1 MIIKNGDY
9 NFIPCDNNGN
19 GAEVIPNGA
28 NVLNRCSEEE
38 IFDLIYKGIFFRFLW
53 KRWIKSWICGISS
66 KWKKKTW
73 YLTIKAP

>member
-38 IFDLIYKGIFFRFLW
+38 IFDLIYKGIFFRFL
-53 KRWIKSWICGISS
+53 
-66 KWKKKTW
+66 
-73 YLTIKAP
+73 